1 MRIAFNNAGLHFVN
15 EYLVMPTEYQTRTII
30 KPVVFIFC
38 LVPFA
43 WLVLD
48 ALAYD
53 LGAEPIKEVIH
64 RTGDWTLRM
73 LLIVL
78 TVSPLRQVT
87 GLHWLIRLRRM
98 LGLFAFFYA
107 CLHMLSYVV
116 LDQFFAWQFI
126 LQDVFKHKYIMVGM
140 VSFLLLVPLAVTSTN
155 GMMRLLGGR
164 RWKRLH
170 RMVYVS
176 ALGGVI
182 HYLWLVKADIR
193 EPLLYGSVLA
203 LLLGYRVHRHIWR
216 GETAFH
222 L

>member
-1 MRIAFNNAGLHFVN
+1 
-15 EYLVMPTEYQTRTII
+15 MPTEYQIRTII

-38 LVPFA
+38 LAPFA
-43 WLVLD
+43 WLILD
-48 ALAYD
+48 ALAHG

-73 LLIVL
+73 LLVVL
-78 TVSPLRQVT
+78 SVTPLRQVT
-87 GLHWLIRLRRM
+87 GLHWLMRFRRM

-126 LQDVFKHKYIMVGM
+126 LQDVLKHKYIMVGM
-140 VSFLLLVPLAVTSTN
+140 ASFLLLVPLAVTSTN
-155 GMMRLLGGR
+155 GMMRRLGGR

-193 EPLLYGSVLA
+193 EPLLYGAVLT
-203 LLLGYRVHRHIWR
+203 LLLGYRIHRHVWR
-216 GETAFH
+216 DQHKQPLGVQRI
-222 L
+222 